1 MLEMNTLANH
11 LIREWHMHEKNSL
24 HYETMQPDNLELDE
38 ATEVVSYNSFYSRH
52 HDIALK

>member
-1 MLEMNTLANH
+1 
-11 LIREWHMHEKNSL
+11 MHEKNSL

-38 ATEVVSYNSFYSRH
+38 ATEFVSYNSFYSRH